1 MIEND
6 LRLATLARLCRAQ
19 WRDNGLCRR
28 IWRRIRPWAL
38 VIAAVLTMQSG
49 VGVIVALSGA
59 GIGAGAWTSPAFLA
73 SIAASCFFGLLSIA
87 FWIGAPLW
95 YAHWSH
101 RVTWTDDEQLRAA
114 PMPVRDR
121 FLGIAVPGMMGLAV
135 AHLPTVLVAPV
146 AMYYTFGGA
155 LAFLPSS
162 PVVGVLMAI
171 ASATMAFT
179 GLASS
184 ILMLPTLM
192 LRFLLLDS
200 RTGQANGR
208 RWLSVAWPFVAIVA
222 IGMAWGIVRQV
233 PMTVAMFLVGPGP
246 AYAVPAWIA
255 LCAFQTVGDVA
266 TIWAYFAAMRAFWRR
281 DIPLARTALFVV
293 RE

>member
-38 VIAAVLTMQSG
+38 AIAAVMAVQSG
-49 VGVIVALSGA
+49 TGVAVALLGTGLTTGGLLAPRMLALFA
-59 GIGAGAWTSPAFLA
+59 GV
-73 SIAASCFFGLLSIA
+73 CFFGMLSLV
-87 FWIGAPLW
+87 FWIGMPIW

-101 RVTWTDDEQLRAA
+101 RVTWVEDEQLRAA

-121 FLGIAVPGMMGLAV
+121 FLAIALPGMLAMLV
-135 AHLPTVLVAPV
+135 VHLPNLLVA
-146 AMYYTFGGA
+146 TWS
-155 LAFLPSS
+155 AFFAYRNTMPYLPSS
-162 PVVGVLMAI
+162 VV
-171 ASATMAFT
+171 ATVGLAAAAATT
-179 GLASS
+179 GLASAASS
-184 ILMLPTLM
+184 ILLLPTAM

-200 RTGQANGR
+200 RTGQPNGR
-208 RWLSVAWPFVAIVA
+208 RWPSVVRPYAMVVA
-222 IGMAWGIVRQV
+222 IGILWGIARQI
-233 PMTVAMFLVGPGP
+233 PLVAGMFAGNLGRGGV
-246 AYAVPAWIA
+246 A
-255 LCAFQTVGDVA
+255 LWLFVSAFGVAGDLLS
-266 TIWAYFAAMRAFWRR
+266 IWVYFAAMRTIWRK